1 MKSSKQAK
9 EYAKQLLRI
18 SMDGTELSPERAS
31 AVLHA
36 LEASPPRHYLAVLRA
51 YLKLV
56 QREMARSTALV
67 YHAGEI
73 EDASVAQ
80 IERQLSQAYG
90 RTIQAVKRQDDDL
103 IAGLRVEVDC
113 DVYEASV
120 ASSLQ
125 TLQDSLT

>member
-1 MKSSKQAK
+1 MKPNRQAK

-18 SMDGTELSPERAS
+18 SMDGTELSSERAS
-31 AVLHA
+31 AVLQA
-36 LEASPPRHYLAVLRA
+36 LEANPPRQYLAVLRA

-56 QREMARSTALV
+56 QREVARSTAVV

-73 EDASVAQ
+73 GDDSVSQ
-80 IERQLSQAYG
+80 IAEKLSRAYG

-125 TLQDSLT
+125 TLQASLT